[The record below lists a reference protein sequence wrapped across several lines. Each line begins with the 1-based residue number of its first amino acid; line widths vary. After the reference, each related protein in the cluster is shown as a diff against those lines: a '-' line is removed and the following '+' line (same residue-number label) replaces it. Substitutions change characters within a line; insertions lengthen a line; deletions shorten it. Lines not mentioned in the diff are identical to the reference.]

1 MKAQGL
7 TGAALDLAAGQATL
21 TTMISF
27 PGILIILFTILL
39 FWQKRFKTI

>member
-7 TGAALDLAAGQATL
+7 SGAELDLATGQATL

-27 PGILIILFTILL
+27 PAILILLFTILL
-39 FWQKRFKTI
+39 FWQKKTKTA